1 MWLRQYR
8 NLGFKGPCVA
18 KSPRISVVTPSFN
31 QGVFLEATLRS
42 VLAQRYPN
50 LEFIVMDGGSSDGS
64 AAVIERY
71 SSELA
76 YAQSRPDG
84 GQTDALIQ
92 GFARAT
98 GEILGWLNSDD
109 LYEADTLAE
118 VANHFAHHGD
128 RFVYGDATWID
139 RDGAFLKRK
148 REMPF
153 YRWIWLRT
161 YNYIPQPS
169 AFWRRDLYEEV
180 GGLDAS
186 FDLAMDADLFA
197 RFSER
202 TRPRHVRRL
211 WSQMRFYPDQKNVR
225 LRSRS
230 DQEDDLI
237 RRRYVTP
244 EGLRWETERVVART
258 ARAAI
263 RAASGAYWR

>member
-1 MWLRQYR
+1 MRVR
-8 NLGFKGPCVA
+8 VA
-18 KSPRISVVTPSFN
+18 TSPRISVVTPSFN
-31 QGVFLEATLRS
+31 QAEFLEATLRS
-42 VLAQRYPN
+42 VLDQRYPN

-64 AAVIERY
+64 AALIERY
-71 SSELA
+71 ASQLA
-76 YAQSRPDG
+76 YSQSRPDG

-98 GEILGWLNSDD
+98 GDIFCWLNSDD
-109 LYEADTLAE
+109 LFEPGTLAE
-118 VANHFAHHGD
+118 VADHFVHHPD

-148 REMPF
+148 REIPF

-169 AFWRRDLYEEV
+169 AFWSRDLYEEV

-211 WSQMRFYPDQKNVR
+211 WSRMRFYPEQKNIR

-230 DQEDDLI
+230 DLEDDLI

-244 EGLRWETERVVART
+244 KGPRWEVERIVART
-258 ARAAI
+258 ARVAV
-263 RAASGAYWR
+263 RAASGAYGPAR